1 MGRWITEIRIISH
14 LVDRNFAKAAQG
26 PGRKGR
32 LRRKHR
38 REMASDDAPAGLPQS
53 AAGAGNPGFAGQKNT
68 PAKTKNGYVPH
79 DCKQSEFP
87 SGPLE

>member
-1 MGRWITEIRIISH
+1 
-14 LVDRNFAKAAQG
+14 
-26 PGRKGR
+26 

-38 REMASDDAPAGLPQS
+38 GKRLQITPLLAFGKAQRGHETR
-53 AAGAGNPGFAGQKNT
+53 GFGGQKNT

-79 DCKQSEFP
+79 GCKQSEFP